1 MSLVDSVRALLP
13 PRYREL
19 AKFLVVGGTA
29 WVVDTTLFTVLA
41 HTVLSEKILTC
52 KIISMLVSTI
62 LSYILNREWSF
73 STRGGRQ
80 MHHEALLFFLFNG
93 IGFALNLAPLA
104 TSHYLLDI
112 SVGGGYSRTTEAI
125 ADWVS
130 ANVIGT
136 FFGMLFR
143 YWSYRRWVFPD
154 ELGGTQAKTVTVE
167 PQSTKTGTAE
177 SGEVTTPTA

>member
-1 MSLVDSVRALLP
+1 MSLVESVRALLP
-13 PRYREL
+13 PRYREF

-29 WVVDTTLFTVLA
+29 WVVDTTIFTILA
-41 HTVLSEKILTC
+41 HTVLSDKILTC
-52 KIISMLVSTI
+52 KVISMLISTV

-73 STRGGRQ
+73 NTRGGRR

-104 TSHYLLDI
+104 TSHYLLGINLDN
-112 SVGGGYSRTTEAI
+112 GYGRLTVTI

-143 YWSYRRWVFPD
+143 YWSYRKFVFPH
-154 ELGGTQAKTVTVE
+154 ELDA
-167 PQSTKTGTAE
+167 TAQQDD
-177 SGEVTTPTA
+177 VITPSA

>member
-29 WVVDTTLFTVLA
+29 WLVDTTIFTVLA

-73 STRGGRQ
+73 NSRGGHQ
-80 MHHEALLFFLFNG
+80 MHHEAALFFLFNG
-93 IGFALNLAPLA
+93 IGFALNLAPLWI
-104 TSHYLLDI
+104 SHYLIGINSLN
-112 SVGGGYSRTTEAI
+112 GYSTMTVAVC
-125 ADWVS
+125 DWIS

-136 FFGMLFR
+136 LFGTMFR

-154 ELGGTQAKTVTVE
+154 EMGGTVVNAA
-167 PQSTKTGTAE
+167 GAGG
-177 SGEVTTPTA
+177 SGDDGVTTPTV

>member
-13 PRYREL
+13 PRYREF

-29 WVVDTTLFTVLA
+29 WVVDTAIFTVLA

-73 STRGGRQ
+73 NHRGGHQ

-104 TSHYLLDI
+104 ISHYLLGINLDH
-112 SVGGGYSRTTEAI
+112 GYTKLTVTI

-136 FFGMLFR
+136 FFGMMFR

-154 ELGGTQAKTVTVE
+154 ELGGEQAAANTAG
-167 PQSTKTGTAE
+167 TGTAE
-177 SGEVTTPTA
+177 PGEVTSPTV